1 LALDLESALNTAP
14 SEALQR
20 AALEYNGVGPINAL
34 PEFVHMQLD
43 SLRRSFEP
51 VLQRLLHFYWRV
63 ARGGAIGVRALVID
77 GAGRVFLIKHSYI
90 AGWHLPG
97 GGVEVGET
105 LMEALARE
113 LHEEG
118 NIELTGSAPLFGIY
132 FNRRA
137 SRRDHVALYVVRSF
151 RQSAPPQPNSEI
163 VAHGFFAPG
172 ALPDDTTRAT
182 RARIAEVLE
191 QITAAELW

>member
-1 LALDLESALNTAP
+1 M
-14 SEALQR
+14 
-20 AALEYNGVGPINAL
+20 ALELTLGAVASEGRLGGAQKKCQGVWSINAL
-34 PEFVHMQLD
+34 SEFVHMQLD

-51 VLQRLLHFYWRV
+51 VLQRLLHFYWRF
-63 ARGGAIGVRALVID
+63 ARGLTIGVRALVID

-105 LMEALARE
+105 LAKALARE

-118 NIELTGSAPLFGIY
+118 NIELTGPAPLFGFY
-132 FNRRA
+132 YNRRI
-137 SRRDHVALYVVRSF
+137 SRRDHVALYVVRAFS
-151 RQSAPPQPNSEI
+151 QSAPPQPNSEI
-163 VAHGFFAPG
+163 VAHGFFAPD
-172 ALPDDTTRAT
+172 ALPEDTTRAT

-191 QITAAELW
+191 QITVAEFW